1 MPTVTYDTNVF
12 ISRKPAYF
20 RAGFIMSAV
29 VMQELAVGAV
39 DDAELKRLNG
49 ARLAYEKQN
58 RFLVPN
64 GGDWWLAGK
73 VLNSLLRGLK
83 KKSGGLTP
91 KLSDSEKHR
100 IISDVL
106 IGVTARRAHATIVT
120 DNLKDFAKIRYYCD
134 VKVISADEFFGK
146 RR

>member
-1 MPTVTYDTNVF
+1 
-12 ISRKPAYF
+12 
-20 RAGFIMSAV
+20 
-29 VMQELAVGAV
+29 MQELAVGAV

-49 ARLAYEKQN
+49 ARLAYEKEN
-58 RFLVPN
+58 RFLAPN

-106 IGVTARRAHATIVT
+106 IGVTLGALTQRLSPI
-120 DNLKDFAKIRYYCD
+120 I
-134 VKVISADEFFGK
+134 
-146 RR
+146 